1 MWAFRQTPQ
10 RTNSPPLPPVH
21 PRQSPQQA
29 KVQPAMATEKGTET
43 CVVGSSMGGF
53 PNGSLSASIFDP
65 LGRRAGFQD
74 TEDIPFQ
81 EASF

>member
-1 MWAFRQTPQ
+1 
-10 RTNSPPLPPVH
+10 
-21 PRQSPQQA
+21 
-29 KVQPAMATEKGTET
+29 MATEKGAES
-43 CVVGSSMGGF
+43 CVVGSGMGGF

-74 TEDIPFQ
+74 TGQIPFP